1 MLPLLAGALAL
12 ESIDTAVIVNIL
24 RYGLMTLG
32 ASLVAHELKE
42 NKEKKKDVFTSK
54 PQTDV
59 LTEQKEEKKEA
70 SADAGTSSGNSSSTS
85 QSSGGSSES
94 SYSDAG
100 SSYSGS
106 SSYSVSGSNLLDV
119 LQSSGQATVGAL
131 GDVAGSIQG
140 LREDVRAGFKSL
152 TDVLQ
157 GQSKETGK
165 EESKGQDVYA
175 EQLIQSLQ
183 GIGAI
188 LGGIGLSLAKLTQ
201 VFTTPVVVNP
211 EEHIATASNPI
222 EMLAK
227 ASGIQAKTF
236 ADINSFDAD
245 ADIPDLPD
253 GIDISQIFKFLRVS
267 SQISGG

>member
-12 ESIDTAVIVNIL
+12 ESIDAAIIVNIL

-32 ASLVAHELKE
+32 ASFVAHELKKE
-42 NKEKKKDVFTSK
+42 SKEKKKDVFTSK

-59 LTEQKEEKKEA
+59 LEQKEEKKEA
-70 SADAGTSSGNSSSTS
+70 SATAGA
-85 QSSGGSSES
+85 SSGGSSSASSSSEGS
-94 SYSDAG
+94 YEGSYSDG
-100 SSYSGS
+100 ESSYSGS
-106 SSYSVSGSNLLDV
+106 SSYSVSGSNLLDI

-157 GQSKETGK
+157 GQSQNREAVN
-165 EESKGQDVYA
+165 EGQTDVYA

-188 LGGIGLSLAKLTQ
+188 LGGIGLSLAKLTN
-201 VFTTPVVVNP
+201 VFTTPVSVNP
-211 EEHIATASNPI
+211 EEHITTASNPV
-222 EMLAK
+222 EMIAK

-245 ADIPDLPD
+245 VDVPDLPS

-267 SQISGG
+267 SQLGG